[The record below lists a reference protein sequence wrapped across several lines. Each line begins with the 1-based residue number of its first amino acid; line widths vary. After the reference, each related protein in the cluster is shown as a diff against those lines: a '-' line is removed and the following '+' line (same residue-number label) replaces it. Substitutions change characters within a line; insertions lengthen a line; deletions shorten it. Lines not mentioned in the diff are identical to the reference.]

1 MRYLWPY
8 RLTALGAFIS
18 LVISSLASLVG
29 PRILAWGV
37 DDGVKQ
43 LDLTVVWQS
52 CALLVGVAAG
62 RAIFGFLQGY
72 WSEVASQGVAFDL
85 RNTIYDKLQHLSFS
99 YHDQAQ
105 TGKLMTRVTSDVE
118 QVRQFVG
125 VGLLQLASALTLLI
139 GSAIILLRMNW
150 QLALAALAVVP
161 FIFAVLG
168 TFIVRVRPRF
178 GEIQRK
184 LGALNTVLQE
194 NLAGAKVVHAFA
206 AEPLESQRFTTA
218 NRALVAEWQGLIK
231 VFSTSFPLIFFFSN
245 LGTLLVFWLG
255 GAKVITGQM
264 TVGEII
270 AFNLYLSLLLM
281 PIFILG
287 GLAAG
292 LSRAG
297 ASAGRLFEV
306 MDAEIEV
313 HDRPGAR
320 ELGAVRGR
328 VAFEDVHFRYPGM
341 DKPVLQGVTF
351 AAEPGETV
359 AILGRTGSGKS
370 TVINLIP
377 RFYDVGQGRVTI
389 DGHDVRDLTLD
400 SLRRGIGLVHQDPV
414 LFSGSIRDNI
424 AYGRPDA
431 GDAEVEAAA
440 IAAQAHDFISSL
452 PEGYQSLVGERGSGL
467 SGGQRQRI
475 AIARALLVD
484 PRILIFDDSTS
495 AVDTATEQRIQAA
508 LKKLLVGRTAFV
520 IAQRLSTARRASRIV
535 VLDEGRVVANGRHE
549 ELLASSAIYCDIVT
563 SQLMGDD
570 EAAAAAA
577 PDLDPD
583 VNPVPNPNRVPNP
596 SPDPAAA
603 GGA

>member
-8 RLTALGAFIS
+8 RLTAFGAFVS
-18 LVISSLASLVG
+18 LMISSLSSLVG
-29 PRILAWGV
+29 PRVVAWGV
-37 DDGVKQ
+37 DDGIKA
-43 LDLTVVWQS
+43 LNLGVVWRS

-85 RNTIYDKLQHLSFS
+85 RNAIYDKLQRLSFS

-125 VGLLQLASALTLLI
+125 VGLLQLISALALLI
-139 GSAIILLRMNW
+139 GSAVILLRANW
-150 QLALAALAVVP
+150 QLALAALSVVP
-161 FIFAVLG
+161 FIFVVLG
-168 TFIVRVRPRF
+168 GFIVRVRPRF
-178 GEIQRK
+178 GEIQRR

-206 AEPLESQRFTTA
+206 AEPQESARFTSA
-218 NRALVAEWQGLIK
+218 NNALVAEWQGLIK

-255 GAKVITGQM
+255 GAKVIAGQM
-264 TVGEII
+264 SVGQVI

-297 ASAGRLFEV
+297 ASAARLFEV
-306 MDAEIEV
+306 MDAEVEV
-313 HDRPGAR
+313 RDRPGAVD
-320 ELGAVRGR
+320 LGAPRGR
-328 VAFEDVHFRYPGM
+328 VVFEDVHFRYPGM

-377 RFYDVGQGRVTI
+377 RFYDVTAGRVTI
-389 DGHDVRDLTLD
+389 DGQDVRDLTLD
-400 SLRRGIGLVHQDPV
+400 SLRRSIGLVHQDPM

-431 GDAEVEAAA
+431 GDADVEAAA
-440 IAAQAHDFISSL
+440 RAAQAHDFIHAL
-452 PEGYQSLVGERGSGL
+452 PEGYATEVGERGSGL

-495 AVDTATEQRIQAA
+495 AVDTATEQRIQDA
-508 LKKLLVGRTAFV
+508 LKQLLVGRTAFV
-520 IAQRLSTARRASRIV
+520 IAQRLSTARRANRII
-535 VLDEGRVVANGRHE
+535 VLDEGRVVANGVHDA
-549 ELLASSAIYCDIVT
+549 LLATSAIYCDIVS
-563 SQLMGDD
+563 SQLMGD
-570 EAAAAAA
+570 EEVTTLPEPTAASNAATA
-577 PDLDPD
+577 
-583 VNPVPNPNRVPNP
+583 
-596 SPDPAAA
+596 PAAA
-603 GGA
+603 EGS